1 MAQPGVLFRDDKS
14 FYEWLTDSNYGKSV
28 EQRAAIVSKKKVS
41 GRRRRGSSV
50 RDAEEENPNTEAE
63 QRLRQLLQ
71 ISNRRYCRWVNDRL
85 LRELAPPLDAEEI
98 GGLFSP
104 PPWGERDVLTP
115 LERITGAGNNC
126 LSDMAAWEPFRN
138 NVDMDKEEHMLKSLV
153 KERPK
158 KDESN
163 VTGSMAAMKA
173 WHTVDR
179 RARDALRRNSHL
191 PLVEAFEE
199 RILVYV
205 KSAEAGEVLTLEVQD
220 PFHRLVLHGICEFY
234 GLVSNTVSKWE
245 DTAGG
250 FSLVTRTHIR
260 KKKHPKSS
268 DSVQPVRLVDFLS
281 AMKNGVPNSE
291 AAA

>member
-205 KSAEAGEVLTLEVQD
+205 KSADAGEVLTLEVQD

-250 FSLVTRTHIR
+250 FSLVARTHIR

-281 AMKNGVPNSE
+281 AVKNGVPNSE

>member
-268 DSVQPVRLVDFLS
+268 DSVQPVKLVDFLS

>member
-1 MAQPGVLFRDDKS
+1 MAQPKGLFRDDKS
-14 FYEWLTDSNYGKSV
+14 LYEWLTDSNSGRSI
-28 EQRAAIVSKKKVS
+28 EQRAAIVSRKKVN
-41 GRRRRGSSV
+41 GRRRRGSAGQ
-50 RDAEEENPNTEAE
+50 DAEEKNPNMEAE
-63 QRLRQLLQ
+63 QRLHQLLQ

-104 PPWGERDVLTP
+104 PPWGERDALTP
-115 LERITGAGNNC
+115 LERITGAGNDC
-126 LSDMAAWEPFRN
+126 LRDMAAWEPFRN

-153 KERPK
+153 KGRSK

-173 WHTVDR
+173 WRSVER
-179 RARDALRRNSHL
+179 RAREVLRRNSHSQ
-191 PLVEAFEE
+191 LVEAFEE

-234 GLVSNTVSKWE
+234 GLASNTMSEWE
-245 DTAGG
+245 DTTGG
-250 FSLVTRTHIR
+250 FSLVTKTHIQ

-268 DSVQPVRLVDFLS
+268 DIVQPMRLVDFLS
-281 AMKNGVPNSE
+281 TLKNGVPNSE

>member
-1 MAQPGVLFRDDKS
+1 MAQPKVLFRDDKS
-14 FYEWLTDSNYGKSV
+14 LYEWLTDSNYGTSV
-28 EQRAAIVSKKKVS
+28 EQRAATVSRKKVS
-41 GRRRRGSSV
+41 GRRRRGLSG
-50 RDAEEENPNTEAE
+50 RDAEEENPNTEGE

-104 PPWGERDVLTP
+104 PPWGERNVLTP
-115 LERITGAGNNC
+115 LERITGAGNDC
-126 LSDMAAWEPFRN
+126 AHDIAAWEPFRN
-138 NVDMDKEEHMLKSLV
+138 NVDMDKEEHMLKSLI
-153 KERPK
+153 KGRSK

-163 VTGSMAAMKA
+163 ATGSMAAMKA
-173 WHTVDR
+173 WRTVEK
-179 RARDALRRNSHL
+179 RAREALRRNSHL

-205 KSAEAGEVLTLEVQD
+205 KNAEAGQVLTLEVQD

-260 KKKHPKSS
+260 KKKHAKSS
-268 DSVQPVRLVDFLS
+268 DSVQSVRLVEFLS
-281 AMKNGVPNSE
+281 TMKNSVPNSE

>member
-250 FSLVTRTHIR
+250 FSLVARTHIR

>member
-1 MAQPGVLFRDDKS
+1 
-14 FYEWLTDSNYGKSV
+14 
-28 EQRAAIVSKKKVS
+28 
-41 GRRRRGSSV
+41 
-50 RDAEEENPNTEAE
+50 
-63 QRLRQLLQ
+63 
-71 ISNRRYCRWVNDRL
+71 
-85 LRELAPPLDAEEI
+85 
-98 GGLFSP
+98 
-104 PPWGERDVLTP
+104 
-115 LERITGAGNNC
+115 
-126 LSDMAAWEPFRN
+126 MAAWEPFRN

>member
-1 MAQPGVLFRDDKS
+1 MAQPRVLFRDDKS
-14 FYEWLTDSNYGKSV
+14 LYEWLTDSNYGSV
-28 EQRAAIVSKKKVS
+28 EQRAAIVSKKKFS
-41 GRRRRGSSV
+41 GRRRRGSSG
-50 RDAEEENPNTEAE
+50 RDAEEENQNTEAQ

-98 GGLFSP
+98 GGLFCP
-104 PPWGERDVLTP
+104 PPWGEKDALTP
-115 LERITGAGNNC
+115 LERITGAGNDC
-126 LSDMAAWEPFRN
+126 VSDMAAWEPFRN

-163 VTGSMAAMKA
+163 ITGSMAAMKA

-179 RARDALRRNSHL
+179 RAREALRRNSHL

-199 RILVYV
+199 RIVGYV
-205 KSAEAGEVLTLEVQD
+205 KSAEAGHVLTLEVQD

-234 GLVSNTVSKWE
+234 GLASNTVSKWE

-250 FSLVTRTHIR
+250 FSLVSRTHIR

-268 DSVQPVRLVDFLS
+268 DSVQPVRLVDFLCTI
-281 AMKNGVPNSE
+281 KNGVPNSE

>member
-50 RDAEEENPNTEAE
+50 RDAEEENPNAEAE

-138 NVDMDKEEHMLKSLV
+138 NVDMDMEEHMLKSLV

-250 FSLVTRTHIR
+250 FSLVARTHIR

>member
-205 KSAEAGEVLTLEVQD
+205 KSADAGEVLTLEVQD

>member
-50 RDAEEENPNTEAE
+50 QDAEEENPNTEAE

-191 PLVEAFEE
+191 SLVEAFEE

-250 FSLVTRTHIR
+250 FSLVARTHIR

>member
-138 NVDMDKEEHMLKSLV
+138 NVDMDMEEHMLKSLV

-250 FSLVTRTHIR
+250 FSLVARTHIR

-281 AMKNGVPNSE
+281 AMENGVPNSE

>member
-250 FSLVTRTHIR
+250 FSLVARTHIR

-268 DSVQPVRLVDFLS
+268 DSVQPVKLVDFLS

>member
-138 NVDMDKEEHMLKSLV
+138 NVDMDMEEHMLKSLV

-205 KSAEAGEVLTLEVQD
+205 KSADAGEVLTLEVQD

>member
-138 NVDMDKEEHMLKSLV
+138 NVDMDMEEHMLKSLV

-158 KDESN
+158 KDEIN

-250 FSLVTRTHIR
+250 FSLVARTHIR

>member
-1 MAQPGVLFRDDKS
+1 MAQPRALFRDDKS
-14 FYEWLTDSNYGKSV
+14 LYEWLTDSNCGSV
-28 EQRAAIVSKKKVS
+28 EQRATIVSKKKFS
-41 GRRRRGSSV
+41 GRRRRGSSG
-50 RDAEEENPNTEAE
+50 RDAEEENQNTEAQ

-71 ISNRRYCRWVNDRL
+71 ISNRRYCRWINDRL

-98 GGLFSP
+98 GGLFCP
-104 PPWGERDVLTP
+104 PPWGERDALTP
-115 LERITGAGNNC
+115 LERITGAGNDC
-126 LSDMAAWEPFRN
+126 VSDMAVWEPFRN
-138 NVDMDKEEHMLKSLV
+138 NVDMDKEEHMLKSLI

-163 VTGSMAAMKA
+163 ITGSMAAMKA

-179 RARDALRRNSHL
+179 RAREALRRNSHL

-199 RILVYV
+199 RILEYV
-205 KSAEAGEVLTLEVQD
+205 KSAEAGQVLTLEVQD

-234 GLVSNTVSKWE
+234 GLASNTVSKWE
-245 DTAGG
+245 DTEGG
-250 FSLVTRTHIR
+250 SSLVSRTHIR
-260 KKKHPKSS
+260 EKKHPKSS

-281 AMKNGVPNSE
+281 TMKNGVPNSE

>member
-138 NVDMDKEEHMLKSLV
+138 NVDMDMEEHMLKSLV

-205 KSAEAGEVLTLEVQD
+205 KSADAGEVLTLEVQD

-250 FSLVTRTHIR
+250 FSLVARTHIR